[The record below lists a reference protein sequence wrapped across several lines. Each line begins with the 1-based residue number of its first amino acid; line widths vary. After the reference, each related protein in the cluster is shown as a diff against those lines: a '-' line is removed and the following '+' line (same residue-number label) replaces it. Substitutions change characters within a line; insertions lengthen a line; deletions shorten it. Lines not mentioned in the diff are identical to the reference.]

1 MTLNTHRYILCP
13 KRKDS
18 KLTKAEETRSFIIE
32 KAAPIFNMHGY
43 KGTTMSQ
50 LTKAINMTKGAIYGN
65 FTDKDEIALASFDYN
80 FAEISKKIADVVRS
94 KKNACDKLIAFAS
107 FYLDHFTEISR
118 KGGCPLLNAA
128 IDSDNIH
135 PPLKKRVAE
144 AIETWVNTVTRI
156 VYSGIK
162 HKQIRPNTRPEQF
175 ASVFVSLIEGGI
187 MLAKSTGKTIHLSR
201 NIDQIIYLVNTEL
214 RL

>member
-1 MTLNTHRYILCP
+1 MG
-13 KRKDS
+13 KS
-18 KLTKAEETRSFIIE
+18 EETRKFIIE
-32 KAAPIFNMHGY
+32 KSAPIFNMHGY

-65 FTDKDEIALASFDYN
+65 FIDKDEIALAAFDHN
-80 FAEISKKIADVVRS
+80 FAEISKKIQEAVRS
-94 KKNACDKLIAFAS
+94 KENACDKLIAFAN
-107 FYLDHFTEISR
+107 FYLDEFMEISR

-135 PPLKKRVAE
+135 PPLKARVAE
-144 AIETWVNTVTRI
+144 AIETWINTVTRI

-162 HKQIRPNTRPEQF
+162 RKQIHPNTKPEQF

-187 MLAKSTGKTIHLSR
+187 MLSKATGNTIHLSR
-201 NIDQIIYLVNTEL
+201 NIDQIIYLVNAEL
-214 RL
+214 RV

>member
-1 MTLNTHRYILCP
+1 L
-13 KRKDS
+13 S
-18 KLTKAEETRSFIIE
+18 KAEETKNFIIE

-50 LTKAINMTKGAIYGN
+50 LTEAINMSKGAIYGN
-65 FTDKDEIALASFDYN
+65 FADKDDIALAAFDYN
-80 FAEISKKIADVVRS
+80 FAEISEKIGNAINS
-94 KKNACDKLIAFAS
+94 KENACDKLIAFAN
-107 FYLDHFTEISR
+107 FYLDQFMEISR

-128 IDSDNIH
+128 IDSDHIH

-144 AIETWVNTVTRI
+144 AIETWINSVARI
-156 VYSGIK
+156 VRSGIK
-162 HKQIRPNTRPEQF
+162 RKQINPSARPEQF

-187 MLAKSTGKTIHLSR
+187 MLSKATGSTIHLSR

-214 RL
+214 RS

>member
-1 MTLNTHRYILCP
+1 M
-13 KRKDS
+13 S
-18 KLTKAEETRSFIIE
+18 KAEETKNFIIE
-32 KAAPIFNMHGY
+32 KSAPIFNMHGY

-65 FTDKDEIALASFDYN
+65 FADKDEIALAAFDYN
-80 FAEISKKIADVVRS
+80 FDEISKKIGNVIRS
-94 KKNACDKLIAFAS
+94 KDNACDKLIAFAN
-107 FYLDHFTEISR
+107 FYLDHFIEISR

-128 IDSDNIH
+128 VDSDHIH
-135 PPLKKRVAE
+135 PLLKERVAE
-144 AIETWVNTVTRI
+144 AIETWINTVTKI
-156 VYSGIK
+156 VSNGIK
-162 HKQIRPNTRPEQF
+162 HKQINPNTKPDQF

-187 MLAKSTGKTIHLSR
+187 VLSKATGNTIHLSR